1 MFWKSCALIGLHI
14 QRPRALIFAE
24 IFAMGETRK
33 PQWVRCGECGHEW
46 IGLYMPIEVNRLSKI
61 VKGMCCPSC
70 AADSKQI
77 YMTQGEQK

>member
-1 MFWKSCALIGLHI
+1 MAD
-14 QRPRALIFAE
+14 
-24 IFAMGETRK
+24 TRR

-46 IGLYMPIEVNRLSKI
+46 IGFYAPIEVNRMSKI
-61 VKGMCCPSC
+61 VKGIHCPSC